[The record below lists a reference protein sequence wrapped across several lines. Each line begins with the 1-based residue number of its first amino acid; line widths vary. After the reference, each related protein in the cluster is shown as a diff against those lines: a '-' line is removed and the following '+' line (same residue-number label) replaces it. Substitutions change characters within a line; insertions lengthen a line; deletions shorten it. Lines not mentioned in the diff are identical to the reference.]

1 MKRLFTTA
9 ITAAILLGLVVTPLS
24 AKPAKRSN
32 AWLGVYTQSVDRDI
46 SDAFELDIDYGAI
59 VNEVLGDSP
68 ADEAGINDGDVIISF
83 DGQKVWD
90 QDDLLDFIEDK
101 KAGESVALEL
111 IRNGKSVTVNVEL
124 GKRPRS
130 SRLFS
135 SNRSRKYNQKG
146 NFRFAPR
153 SDSKVYQFGFS
164 SGGYV
169 GVSLTPL
176 SEQLADYFGVKG
188 NKGVLITEV
197 TEDSPAKEAGLKAG
211 DVIIAIGDEEI
222 SDYSDVKEIV
232 GESDKGDKLTF
243 TILRNKRQQK
253 IEVEVGESEDGSF
266 GYSFFNVPE
275 IALIPA
281 MPDMPDFNVRVPKVR
296 GSLNRFNRDDHGY
309 FDYDEFLEDMS
320 EFKEDMAEFKKEMKD
335 LNWKFNRLE
344 KEDRGELKAELDKLR
359 KELKE
364 IGKKLD

>member
-9 ITAAILLGLVVTPLS
+9 ITAALLMGLAAAPLS

-32 AWLGVYTQSVDRDI
+32 AWLGVYTQTVDRDI

-111 IRNGKSVTVNVEL
+111 IRDGKSVTVNVEL

-130 SRLFS
+130 RGFFS
-135 SNRSRKYNQKG
+135 SGTKRRHG
-146 NFRFAPR
+146 NSFRFAPDR
-153 SDSKVYQFGFS
+153 GKVYQFGFS
-164 SGGYV
+164 SGYV
-169 GVSLTPL
+169 GVSLTTL

-211 DVIIAIGDEEI
+211 DVIVAIEDEEI

-232 GESDKGDKLTF
+232 AESDKGDKLTF

-253 IEVEVGESEDGSF
+253 IEVEVAESDDSSF
-266 GYSFFNVPE
+266 GYRFFTGPDIAIIPDIPPIPDIDIYVPR
-275 IALIPA
+275 AGGR
-281 MPDMPDFNVRVPKVR
+281 F
-296 GSLNRFNRDDHGY
+296 NRFNRDDNSY

-335 LNWKFNRLE
+335 LNWKFERLE
-344 KEDRGELKAELDKLR
+344 KEDRRELKAELDKLR

>member
-9 ITAAILLGLVVTPLS
+9 ITAAMLLGLAAAPLS
-24 AKPAKRSN
+24 AKPAKKSN

-90 QDDLLDFIEDK
+90 QDDLLDFIEEK

-111 IRNGKSVTVNVEL
+111 IRDGKSVTVNVEL

-130 SRLFS
+130 RGVFSSETKRQHGKNYRLFS
-135 SNRSRKYNQKG
+135 DRG
-146 NFRFAPR
+146 
-153 SDSKVYQFGFS
+153 KVRHFGFS
-164 SGGYV
+164 SGYV
-169 GVSLTPL
+169 GVSLTTL

-188 NKGVLITEV
+188 DKGVLISEV
-197 TEDSPAKEAGLKAG
+197 SEDSPAEKAGLKAG

-232 GESDKGDKLTF
+232 SESDEGDKLTF
-243 TILRNKRQQK
+243 TILRNKRKQN
-253 IEVEVGESEDGSF
+253 IEVEVGESEDSSF
-266 GYSFFNVPE
+266 GYRFFTGPDLAIIPE
-275 IALIPA
+275 IPPIP
-281 MPDMPDFNVRVPKVR
+281 DIDFYVPKVR
-296 GSLNRFNRDDHGY
+296 GRHNRFNIDDNGY
-309 FDYDEFLEDMS
+309 FDYDEFLEEMG

-335 LNWKFNRLE
+335 LNWKFKRLE
-344 KEDRGELKAELDKLR
+344 KEDRRELKAELDKLR
-359 KELKE
+359 KQLKE
-364 IGKKLD
+364 MGKKLD

>member
-9 ITAAILLGLVVTPLS
+9 IAAAMLLGLVAAPLS
-24 AKPAKRSN
+24 AKPAKKSN

-59 VNEVLGDSP
+59 VNEVLSDSP

-111 IRNGKSVTVNVEL
+111 IRDGKSVTVNVEL

-130 SRLFS
+130 RGLFS
-135 SNRSRKYNQKG
+135 SGRKYKQRS
-146 NFRFAPR
+146 NFRFAPDR
-153 SDSKVYQFGFS
+153 VKVRQFGFS

-169 GVSLTPL
+169 GVSLTTL

-188 NKGVLITEV
+188 NEGVLITEV
-197 TEDSPAKEAGLKAG
+197 TEDSPAQEAGLKAG
-211 DVIIAIGDEEI
+211 DVIVAIEDEEI

-232 GESDKGDKLTF
+232 GDSDKGDKLTF
-243 TILRNKRQQK
+243 TIIRNKKRQK
-253 IEVEVGESEDGSF
+253 IEVEVGESEDSSF
-266 GYSFFNVPE
+266 GFSFFNSPDIAIIPDIPDIDIYVPR
-275 IALIPA
+275 AGGRYNL
-281 MPDMPDFNVRVPKVR
+281 
-296 GSLNRFNRDDHGY
+296 FNRDDNSY

-335 LNWKFNRLE
+335 LNWKFKRLE
-344 KEDRGELKAELDKLR
+344 KEDRRELKAELDKLR

-364 IGKKLD
+364 MGKKLD